1 MSMSKS
7 AAIREAA
14 KHVSVHGQRTSW
26 QIIGPNRDDELSGPT
41 TKLTADSWF
50 KARGIAAIWKAR
62 LALRLMGYVD
72 APGKYDYGFAVDHE
86 HFRGVND
93 VPGLID
99 GAIEHV
105 RIMRERTAR
114 RLAGS

>member
-26 QIIGPNRDDELSGPT
+26 QIIGPYRDNELSGPST
-41 TKLTADSWF
+41 EVTADSWF
-50 KARGIAAIWKAR
+50 KARNRAAVWKAR
-62 LALRLMGYVD
+62 IALILMGHD
-72 APGKYDYGFAVDHE
+72 DNDYTFAVDHE
-86 HFRGVND
+86 HYRGVND

-99 GAIEHV
+99 GAIEQV
-105 RIMRERTAR
+105 RIMREHTAR